1 MSDGSHA
8 PHHAKHNHAHHNH
21 AKPELK
27 GHRQHTHGLA
37 RSMRGIVVPSKNPIA
52 VSSRGIPSSRKGSEL
67 SGSSEVGCD
76 ETDLYYEDPI
86 LAKLKGNPADT
97 RIRPNVNLKV
107 IEDAQELEEAEMDAD
122 FDALNLTTKRRKIQ
136 QKNCIDWL
144 KKRYRKTTKL
154 QYLYYPEE
162 LLKKGDLKRIFL
174 NFDADETNTLDMHE
188 FMEMFVDN
196 YIVDVYSTHQSSLL
210 QKKAQHQDV
219 LRVNL
224 PENDQLM
231 HEIETAILPK
241 HLTKLDN
248 IDPDQFVS
256 FATHAYSKLPLD
268 PTKEEVNKW
277 NRIASNDEIPLTQGY
292 ASSQIIELLEKKL
305 LEDDRKINKC
315 PQVAQMLKKYDI
327 QYIVTERTFSP
338 VGKHKKAK
346 ISHRQKKQIEQML
359 SKHFHNLYSTV
370 TSNHE

>member
-1 MSDGSHA
+1 
-8 PHHAKHNHAHHNH
+8 
-21 AKPELK
+21 
-27 GHRQHTHGLA
+27 
-37 RSMRGIVVPSKNPIA
+37 
-52 VSSRGIPSSRKGSEL
+52 
-67 SGSSEVGCD
+67 
-76 ETDLYYEDPI
+76 
-86 LAKLKGNPADT
+86 
-97 RIRPNVNLKV
+97 
-107 IEDAQELEEAEMDAD
+107 MDAD

-241 HLTKLDN
+241 HLNKLDN

-277 NRIASNDEIPLTQGY
+277 NRIASNEEIPLTQGS
-292 ASSQIIELLEKKL
+292 ATSQIIQFLEKKL
-305 LEDDRKINKC
+305 LEDHGKINKC
-315 PQVAQMLKKYDI
+315 SHVAAMLKKYDI

-338 VGKHKKAK
+338 VGKRKKAQV
-346 ISHRQKKQIEQML
+346 SHRQKKQIEQML